1 MFSTQ
6 ETYSPN
12 TSAPSNTGVLSYS
25 CSQWGRA
32 AAVHSRLLGTSCSM
46 GAAPREL
53 RAPRRVGKSPAG
65 NSSTA
70 FCFQRL
76 PAECQHLPQPEQIYM
91 PAGSVTYGSQ
101 SPLWEG
107 VIKKPL
113 CKLCVHRLMQP
124 KKVAVRF
131 SSREK
136 NNAQNHDSKSS
147 WSPMCQEAVNY
158 AVQDDSDLAPQRRH
172 SNSCH

>member
-12 TSAPSNTGVLSYS
+12 TSALSNTGVLSYS

-53 RAPRRVGKSPAG
+53 RAPQRVGKSPAG

-136 NNAQNHDSKSS
+136 TTHRTTTPKV
-147 WSPMCQEAVNY
+147 PG
-158 AVQDDSDLAPQRRH
+158 APCAKKQ
-172 SNSCH
+172 